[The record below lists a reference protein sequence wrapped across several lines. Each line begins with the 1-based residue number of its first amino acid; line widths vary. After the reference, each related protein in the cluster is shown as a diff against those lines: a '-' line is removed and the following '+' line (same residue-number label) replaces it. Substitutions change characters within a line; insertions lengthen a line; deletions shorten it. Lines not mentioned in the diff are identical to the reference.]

1 MSMIGTLLAFVVF
14 PLKAKPKE
22 PAPPVPK
29 TWEFALEYWR
39 NAYAVLW
46 RENERLRKQLDDV
59 RAESLRLIDE
69 RDALRRQLE
78 LFNRIERVPSRQDQA
93 MQAQQA
99 QYQGLQ
105 QLQQNGPYNKQAS
118 AFAQSQQ
125 SQQNLGYD
133 CNCVPSRA
141 EAFGRGATRQ

>member
-29 TWEFALEYWR
+29 TWEFALDHWR
-39 NAYAVLW
+39 NAYQALW
-46 RENERLRKQLDDV
+46 RENERLRV
-59 RAESLRLIDE
+59 ESLRLIDE

-78 LFNRIERVPSRQDQA
+78 LFNRIERMPSRQEQA
-93 MQAQQA
+93 MQAQMQMLA
-99 QYQGLQ
+99 QYQGLGQ
-105 QLQQNGPYNKQAS
+105 QAQQQQNALYNPQAA

-125 SQQNLGYD
+125 NLSAFQD
-133 CNCVPSRA
+133 HCNCVPSRSQV
-141 EAFGRGATRQ
+141 FDGS